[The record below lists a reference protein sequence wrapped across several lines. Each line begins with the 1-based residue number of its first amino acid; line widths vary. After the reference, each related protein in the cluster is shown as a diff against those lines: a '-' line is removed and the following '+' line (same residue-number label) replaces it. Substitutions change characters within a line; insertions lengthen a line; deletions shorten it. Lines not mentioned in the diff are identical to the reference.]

1 MRLTPSDPNSK
12 AELSAVEV
20 RWVLSMIADAVVHG
34 MRVAA
39 DDLPGPHDQGGMW
52 MEPLT
57 HRWAQLVDE
66 ASDADDVEDY
76 LWGLRDDV
84 AERSFQHAAYFRVE
98 DTGTDT
104 PKLLP
109 STWQWLDAI
118 GPTDWERAPGV
129 APVPDVSELSV
140 EWLGNA
146 VFEYARRLGIAALK
160 DRPAAFGAAEHVLV
174 THGEF
179 VRMNVLELSDAVGY
193 RAPLDSSSFQD

>member
-20 RWVLSMIADAVVHG
+20 RWVLAMIADAIVHG
-34 MRVAA
+34 MRVGA
-39 DDLPGPHDQGGMW
+39 DDLPGPHDQAGMW

-57 HRWAQLVDE
+57 FRWAQLVDE

-76 LWGLRDDV
+76 LWGIRDD
-84 AERSFQHAAYFRVE
+84 ATERSFQHAAYFRAE
-98 DTGTDT
+98 RIDRDS

-129 APVPDVSELSV
+129 APVPDLSVLTV

-160 DRPAAFGAAEHVLV
+160 DRPAAFRAAEHVLV

-179 VRMNVLELSDAVGY
+179 VRMNVLELSDALAY
-193 RAPLDSSSFQD
+193 RAPLDSSSFLD